1 MAESFDVKILTLPL
15 GAYNGATHLPLA
27 YLPAAGGAIT
37 ILSAELM
44 GAAGTA
50 VGGLLVSLTDA
61 GTPAIAGTIG
71 ALAGTVVQAAGV
83 PAAFTLS
90 SAVVDDG
97 QYIGYDQTS
106 GTVPAGSFISIA
118 YVTGR

>member
-1 MAESFDVKILTLPL
+1 MANTFDVKMVTLPI
-15 GAYNGATHLPLA
+15 GAYNGSTHLPLV
-27 YLPAAGGAIT
+27 YLPSAGGAIT

-44 GAAGTA
+44 GGAGTA
-50 VGGLLVSLTDA
+50 VGGVLVTLTDV

-71 ALAGTVVQAAGV
+71 SLAGTVVQAAGV

-97 QYIGYDQTS
+97 YYIGYDQTS
-106 GTVPAGSFISIA
+106 GTVPAGSFISVA
-118 YVTGR
+118 YITGK